1 MNLERAAKEINSAR
15 QLRSYVDTL
24 LKQVIE
30 DLRDQWHTVNNA
42 FRDRIELVKEAKTK
56 LETQHFEVDI
66 IHNPKLLYLYRF
78 HRSNL

>member
-1 MNLERAAKEINSAR
+1 MNIERAAKEINSAR

-30 DLRDQWHTVNNA
+30 DLKDQWHTVNES
-42 FRDRIELVKEAKTK
+42 FRDRIEQVKEAKSK

-66 IHNPKLLYLYRF
+66 K
-78 HRSNL
+78 